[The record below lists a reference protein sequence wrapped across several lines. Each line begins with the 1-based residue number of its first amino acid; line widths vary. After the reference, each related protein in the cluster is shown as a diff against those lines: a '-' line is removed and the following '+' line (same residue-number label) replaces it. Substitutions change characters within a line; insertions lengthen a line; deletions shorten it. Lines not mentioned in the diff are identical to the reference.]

1 MNIDKLLKRNLSE
14 LTELKSATQ
23 SLCEDYAKNLT
34 NYATMSND
42 PMFQKMDYGTQDV
55 YRKRGEL
62 VSLLNEINKAIEVKL
77 YEIYNE
83 K

>member
-1 MNIDKLLKRNLSE
+1 MNLDKLLKRSLTE

-42 PMFQKMDYGTQDV
+42 PMFQKMDYDTRNL
-55 YRKRGEL
+55 YRKRGEF
-62 VSLLNEINKAIEVKL
+62 VSLLNEINKAIEIKL